1 MSLNLISSLSF
12 LKNKFESV
20 AHGGGGKKRKD
31 AAIVVKKTSAKVDL
45 YAGITESDLDDTS
58 SDSSD
63 SDEDENLSSKATT
76 AMGTPARGGSTGYST
91 PDSRLDDGESGADS
105 KSGSGGGPTA
115 DILQKCLDI
124 LNSDISDSETL
135 PQPDVV
141 KSNKEGEGDNSEKG
155 KIDDFSKDLVK
166 PCIIPDYSQGLL
178 KIASPIPRI
187 QQGEEAESGAGMQ
200 GKESLSSVG
209 AEHVSTKANKSPT
222 ESIEKDTFKS
232 LSVEVYNKAKT
243 TTTIIAN
250 LTLDRRLSAGGNCS
264 PPPQK
269 RTRYDSSDEDDSD
282 EDYSSDDDVGP
293 PQLEPMISLPSKTPL
308 QPAIVNTSCT
318 TAPTT
323 AVVSS
328 TQQSKFS
335 SVSASVVTTAV
346 SSHSQVCHNP
356 QPTTVPLNFTSLQ
369 QQLPQQLPIYTSSMP
384 TATTVGQQQF
394 QLPITQQPQ
403 QTILSNLGQLTNAG
417 GIQRILLPPV
427 PAGQAQQIII
437 QPPAAQLQPQII
449 QQQQSFLGPNIPT
462 VQIIQP
468 LGGQPLQLGNA
479 LPLLNSTGY
488 LLGSLAGVGNQA
500 NLLNNL
506 QSFTGLLSHNSPQVI
521 QQQQQ
526 NLFNYVHN
534 NNNQFPHYPVIIPQ
548 TSIPSTTTLQSSQ
561 LLPQPK
567 LIQPQLLPQQQQPQP
582 QQVIIKQEPMSSSQ
596 SNIKPQPTTV
606 NGIQF
611 STPSSSI
618 STSMPFNFQPQQ
630 FIQNSMVGL
639 APQQPI
645 ISSSLPMPTFSSSQS
660 TANTSFAPQIFTSLA
675 NISSTNTFTVNNATN
690 ASNITIP
697 GGSGTSPVAQLV
709 QDPVTGLYNLVST
722 HMPTPSSS
730 STNSAASSSAPTIT
744 STPLSSKRL
753 STATPVSIPGLSSTP
768 PVSVTGFAGTPITMP
783 PVPIPGLT
791 KTPLPLSSLTS
802 SASTSILVTPD
813 IKPDVSSL
821 TSSPPPSLNRTSTPI
836 SGSPAK
842 MPKHLLLPPLNSKEN
857 YRPLIAADPLSVAA
871 AAITDNNV
879 SGASYQL
886 TTKFKCGV
894 CNKYFGNTKNLRVH
908 ISEIH
913 EGKRGQ
919 FPCDICH
926 KVFPRKRNME
936 RHKNALHLKNHPVC
950 PLCQKAVVNI
960 DVHIK
965 RFHRGSQDHKK
976 VSAATA

>member
-20 AHGGGGKKRKD
+20 AHGGGGSKKRKD
-31 AAIVVKKTSAKVDL
+31 IVVKKTSAKVDL
-45 YAGITESDLDDTS
+45 YAGITESDLDDSS

-76 AMGTPARGGSTGYST
+76 AVGTPACGGSTGYST
-91 PDSRLDDGESGADS
+91 PDSRLDDGESVADS
-105 KSGSGGGPTA
+105 KSGAGGPTA

-141 KSNKEGEGDNSEKG
+141 KSKKEGEGDTIEKG
-155 KIDDFSKDLVK
+155 KMDDYSKELVK
-166 PCIIPDYSQGLL
+166 PCTIIPDYSQGLL
-178 KIASPIPRI
+178 KIASPLPRI
-187 QQGEEAESGAGMQ
+187 QHEEEEESETEAQ
-200 GKESLSSVG
+200 GKENLSSVG
-209 AEHVSTKANKSPT
+209 AEHVSTKANKSPP

-250 LTLDRRLSAGGNCS
+250 STLDRRLSAGGNYS

-269 RTRYDSSDEDDSD
+269 RTRYDSSDENDSD
-282 EDYSSDDDVGP
+282 EDYSSDDDLGP
-293 PQLEPMISLPSKTPL
+293 PQLEPMISLPSKTPV
-308 QPAIVNTSCT
+308 QPSIVSTSCT

-323 AVVSS
+323 AVVPS

-335 SVSASVVTTAV
+335 SVSASVMTSAV
-346 SSHSQVCHNP
+346 SSHSQVCH
-356 QPTTVPLNFTSLQ
+356 TTVPLTFSSLRQ
-369 QQLPQQLPIYTSSMP
+369 PQQLPQQLPIYTSSMP
-384 TATTVGQQQF
+384 TATAVGQQQL
-394 QLPITQQPQ
+394 QLPIAQQPQ

-437 QPPAAQLQPQII
+437 QPPAAQQQPQII
-449 QQQQSFLGPNIPT
+449 QQQQSFLGHSIPT

-468 LGGQPLQLGNA
+468 VGGQPIQLGTT
-479 LPLLNSTGY
+479 LPLINSTGN
-488 LLGSLAGVGNQA
+488 LLGSLAGVSNQTT
-500 NLLNNL
+500 LLNNL

-534 NNNQFPHYPVIIPQ
+534 NNQFPYYPVIVPQ
-548 TSIPSTTTLQSSQ
+548 TNIPSTTIKSSQ

-567 LIQPQLLPQQQQPQP
+567 LIQPQMLPQQQQQP
-582 QQVIIKQEPMSSSQ
+582 KVIIKQEPMSTSQ
-596 SNIKPQPTTV
+596 SNILPHSTTV
-606 NGIQF
+606 NGLQY
-611 STPSSSI
+611 SAPSSTI
-618 STSMPFNFQPQQ
+618 STTIPINIQPQQ
-630 FIQNSMVGL
+630 VIQNSMVGL
-639 APQQPI
+639 VPQQPI
-645 ISSSLPMPTFSSSQS
+645 TSSMPTFSSPQS
-660 TANTSFAPQIFTSLA
+660 IANTSFAPQIFDSTA
-675 NISSTNTFTVNNATN
+675 NVSGTNTFTVNNATN
-690 ASNITIP
+690 PTNISSASLPMLPGTPNITIP

-722 HMPTPSSS
+722 HMPTPMSS
-730 STNSAASSSAPTIT
+730 STAPAATSLAATIT
-744 STPLSSKRL
+744 STPVSSKRL

-768 PVSVTGFAGTPITMP
+768 PVSITGFAGTPITMP

-791 KTPLPLSSLTS
+791 KVPLPLSSLTS
-802 SASTSILVTPD
+802 SASTSMD
-813 IKPDVSSL
+813 IKPQISSL
-821 TSSPPPSLNRTSTPI
+821 TASPPTSLNRSSTPI

-842 MPKHLLLPPLNSKEN
+842 MPKHLLLPPLNTKEN
-857 YRPLIAADPLSVAA
+857 HRPLIAADPLSVAA
-871 AAITDNNV
+871 AAITDNTV